1 MANKE
6 RVRLNISVI
15 QCLFLLSKVQCIC
28 LARMFLNMT
37 LYLSVTMTKISYT
50 KRFRLLGK
58 MEHLC
63 GYIMRLYGDL
73 NCVIKNRHYMK
84 SKIELQWCTCVLEL
98 HLACIFDLTTG
109 RKVCPRS
116 WPPTSTKIPRVKSSL
131 VSTPVSVNNR
141 HPISSMDTL
150 SNKINQQIS
159 CCRTTIKEFGRR
171 MKGRLLVKS
180 NREKENSQDDL

>member
-109 RKVCPRS
+109 RKVCPR
-116 WPPTSTKIPRVKSSL
+116 TKIPRVKSSL

-141 HPISSMDTL
+141 HLISSLDTL

-171 MKGRLLVKS
+171 MKGRLLEKS
-180 NREKENSQDDL
+180 NREKENSQDGL

>member
-15 QCLFLLSKVQCIC
+15 PCLFLLSKVQCIC
-28 LARMFLNMT
+28 LARMFLNMI

-73 NCVIKNRHYMK
+73 NCVIRNRHYMK
-84 SKIELQWCTCVLEL
+84 SKIELQ
-98 HLACIFDLTTG
+98 
-109 RKVCPRS
+109 
-116 WPPTSTKIPRVKSSL
+116 
-131 VSTPVSVNNR
+131 
-141 HPISSMDTL
+141 
-150 SNKINQQIS
+150 
-159 CCRTTIKEFGRR
+159 
-171 MKGRLLVKS
+171 
-180 NREKENSQDDL
+180 

>member
-73 NCVIKNRHYMK
+73 NCVIKEPTLYEIKNRATMMY
-84 SKIELQWCTCVLEL
+84 VR
-98 HLACIFDLTTG
+98 F
-109 RKVCPRS
+109 RV
-116 WPPTSTKIPRVKSSL
+116 TSCL
-131 VSTPVSVNNR
+131 Y
-141 HPISSMDTL
+141 L
-150 SNKINQQIS
+150 
-159 CCRTTIKEFGRR
+159 
-171 MKGRLLVKS
+171 
-180 NREKENSQDDL
+180 